1 MSYSQQLANQGAQAS
16 DIRSN
21 LLGRGQQRIAD
32 YDRDMQAYTGDLIA
46 HRNGLAQLKTSNEMP
61 RLLEEYM
68 GIKPFTKKLV
78 PALAQKSGLTKFLQD
93 KFKGTK
99 VEALQQNIKE
109 GLSAAKEGRYGDLAD
124 AITGGKGAVGG
135 VEQFAANA
143 LTKARSIV
151 GDSTLPGEDAREA
164 MNGWIKRTVG
174 GVTKE
179 VRQIGGAKFQSLSP
193 EDRANVAKGSVDED
207 GVPFR
212 PEELGRDDVYKGL
225 TTGRFRLG
233 KGGQLSDTAT
243 GSNFEATTSN
253 KLLGGAKL
261 RIKDGNF
268 SLESEGG
275 ESFDASKAFGGDEDL
290 GAYRAAQD
298 INDTSRSFRGG
309 PETQSRLDSLFRTE
323 RGAPVDFTGRSAR
336 PVQPDDAAGPAE
348 EAGPAA
354 PEVASAEQMA
364 ALRRGPQPVIR
375 SRRRVSVST
384 NEDGTA
390 PQRAADQDAARAAR
404 ARGRAAEPEP
414 EPQPSGLQPPT
425 AAERAANTAGKR
437 RVTRPVEPEPEEAG
451 PAEEGPAS
459 DFVNRLSL
467 RQPQELSGA
476 RGQSFSRDT
485 PVADRPSGPYGSGRD
500 AGTDRF
506 TEPAAEEESSVARTA
521 GSAFE
526 PGSFSSKIE
535 EGLSPLTRGFQ
546 SRAAE
551 APVSSMRGQYAKP
564 LDSGRSDLGSDA
576 SQQLARPAAAAEKE
590 QAFSGLKTFGK
601 DVGKAELETAPV
613 EEAEATL
620 PGVGEVLMGLTAIGG
635 VIKGA
640 IQEHREKKEMDA
652 EQITKPTNPNIS
664 GPSMPVSGV
673 NFDSAPVIDSDDYH
687 HL

>member
-1 MSYSQQLANQGAQAS
+1 MSYAQQLANQGAQAA

-21 LLGRGQQRIAD
+21 LLGRGQERIAD
-32 YDRDMQAYTGDLIA
+32 YDRDMQAYTGDL
-46 HRNGLAQLKTSNEMP
+46 EMP
-61 RLLEEYM
+61 RLIEEYM

-143 LTKARSIV
+143 LTKAKSIV

-164 MNGWIKRTVG
+164 MNGWIKRSVG

-193 EDRANVAKGSVDED
+193 EERANVAKGSVDED

-275 ESFDASKAFGGDEDL
+275 ESFDASKAFGGDSDL

-336 PVQPDDAAGPAE
+336 PVQPDDEAGPAE

-364 ALRRGPQPVIR
+364 ALRRGPQPITR
-375 SRRRVSVST
+375 TRRRVSVST

-390 PQRAADQDAARAAR
+390 PQRAADQDAARAER
-404 ARGRAAEPEP
+404 ARGKRPANRPAEPEP
-414 EPQPSGLQPPT
+414 DEAGPAEGAGS
-425 AAERAANTAGKR
+425 AAGPA
-437 RVTRPVEPEPEEAG
+437 EEAG
-451 PAEEGPAS
+451 PAS
-459 DFVNRLSL
+459 DFINRLSL

-506 TEPAAEEESSVARTA
+506 TEPAAEEESSVARGA
-521 GSAFE
+521 SSAFE

-564 LDSGRSDLGSDA
+564 LDSGRSGLGSDA
-576 SQQLARPAAAAEKE
+576 SQQLARPAAAAEKDE
-590 QAFSGLKTFGK
+590 AFSGLKTFGK